1 MKTRMS
7 CSWFHACVCVCVRVY
22 VRVSVFIFY
31 AMYDVDC
38 VVYGDDVSYFSSY
51 RG

>member
-7 CSWFHACVCVCVRVY
+7 CSWFHVHVHVYVYVY

-51 RG
+51 HG